1 MKLAVGWF
9 LLAVG
14 IFLAFVL
21 QQQIHA
27 INGLNGARVLLV
39 PMLFCYGA
47 LAMPTWAMLLLAAF
61 TGFLTDLMYLNAV
74 EGQVEIALGWSM
86 VYFVIFGLVAHGF
99 QPGFQRGH
107 WWLHPLLSAGGTILF
122 LALQYLMITVRRQP
136 FVFIFNDIVLWRILG
151 PGLIAA
157 VIAPFFYLI
166 VFQASQFFPGGR
178 ERDYGERR

>member
-1 MKLAVGWF
+1 MKLAVEWL

-47 LAMPTWAMLLLAAF
+47 LALPTWAMLLLAAF
-61 TGFLTDLMYLNAV
+61 TGFLTDLMYLNVV
-74 EGQVEIALGWSM
+74 EGRVEIALGWSM

-122 LALQYLMITVRRQP
+122 LALQYLMITVRRQEL
-136 FVFIFNDIVLWRILG
+136 VYNEIVLWRILA

-157 VIAPFFYLI
+157 VIAPFFYLA
-166 VFQASQFFPGGR
+166 VFQASQFLPHGR
-178 ERDYGERR
+178 KRDYGERR